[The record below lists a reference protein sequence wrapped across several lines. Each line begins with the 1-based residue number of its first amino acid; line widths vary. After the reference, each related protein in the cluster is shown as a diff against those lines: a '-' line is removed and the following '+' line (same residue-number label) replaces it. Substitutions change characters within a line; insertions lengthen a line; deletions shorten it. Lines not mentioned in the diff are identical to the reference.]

1 MAVRVFETASRAYA
15 SNTSLV
21 LVGFFGSGKTTIG
34 IIASMKLNAK
44 LIEFDTFF
52 TNKVG
57 STPQSYLAS
66 VGSVKYREVEF
77 QVTND
82 LLSAHKN
89 GCVIVGIGAMGS
101 RQQKALLQE
110 FSQTHPVVYVRRDRT
125 ELQKF
130 LGCTDEKLH
139 QTFTAG
145 NDFYESCSNFE
156 FYNLTQRTT
165 SLDAASTSHLRL
177 KEVEKSFQRFLHHLY
192 GMEQTRPYSPDPF
205 TPEYTYALQVP
216 LSWFEDSHR
225 DYKELETGADAI
237 NLIIDLGSNPTAE
250 SLSMQI
256 ATIRTNSRVPVIF
269 DVDKNAQ
276 LDQESHFKLVKI
288 GLRLAPDIL
297 TVPLVWSD
305 ELVNKVASQKGST
318 KFIATYHH
326 RCDWRHSELSAPCE
340 RAASL
345 GFDSIRITSDCKA
358 PACNIH
364 CTSFAMQA
372 IENYDIP
379 TSAYIMGRAGSTSVC
394 FNPILSPVCLPSR
407 RDNGVS
413 LREAQ
418 KALYASFIR
427 SRSKFT
433 LFGKDLWHSPS
444 PAIHNAAYETF
455 GMPHT
460 FHKLE
465 SNNFEEIWSL
475 LNDDA
480 HGGVAVSLPYKTTVL
495 ALLDDISPA
504 ARDIQAVNTIL
515 LDRSATTENEKSK
528 PIMRGY
534 NTDHIGIRDCI
545 YRNLS
550 PANTIRDGSTA
561 LIIGAGGMARAA
573 IYACHKLGLRN
584 ICIYNRT
591 LDNANKLAEY
601 YNEWE
606 KERFSNSHK
615 SLRVQVLSSLDCPWP
630 EGLRQPTI
638 VISCI
643 PVYQI
648 GNQPSPSLQVPDH
661 WLQSSTGGVCI
672 DLGYQREETN
682 LLKLMREKA
691 FEGWTLVNGLDVL
704 IEQAIAQFELF
715 AKRPAPVHIMR
726 TAIRPFFKTHS
737 ETSS

>member
-1 MAVRVFETASRAYA
+1 MKLDARHGSAEMAVRALETASRAYG

-21 LVGFFGSGKTTIG
+21 LVGLFGSGKTTLG

-44 LIEFDTFF
+44 LIEFDAFF

-66 VGSVKYREVEF
+66 VGSAKYREVEF
-77 QVTND
+77 QVTSD
-82 LLSAHKN
+82 LLSAHKH
-89 GCVIVGIGAMGS
+89 GCIIVGIGAMGS
-101 RQQKALLQE
+101 RQQKVLLQE

-130 LGCTDEKLH
+130 LGCTDAKFY

-145 NDFYESCSNFE
+145 NEFYESCSNFE
-156 FYNLTQRTT
+156 FYNITQRTT
-165 SLDAASTSHLRL
+165 SPDAASTSHLRL

-192 GMEQTRPYSPDPF
+192 GMEKTRPYSQDPF
-205 TPEYTYALQVP
+205 ALAYTYTLQVP
-216 LSWFEDSHR
+216 LSWLEDSHR
-225 DYKELETGADAI
+225 DYTELETGADAI
-237 NLIIDLGSNPTAE
+237 NLIIDLNSNPTAE
-250 SLSMQI
+250 NLSKQI
-256 ATIRTNSRVPVIF
+256 AVIRTNSRVPVIF
-269 DVDKNAQ
+269 DVDNTIQ
-276 LDQESHFKLVKI
+276 LDRESHFKLVKI
-288 GLRLAPDIL
+288 GLRLAPDVL
-297 TVPLVWSD
+297 TVPLAWSD
-305 ELVNKVASQKGST
+305 ELIDKVTSQKGST

-326 RCDWRHSELSAPCE
+326 NSAWQHSELSAPCK

-345 GFDSIRITSDCKA
+345 QFDAIRITSDYNT

-372 IENYDIP
+372 TEEYKIP

-394 FNPILSPVCLPSR
+394 FNPILSPVRLPSIK
-407 RDNGVS
+407 DSGVS
-413 LREAQ
+413 LQEAQ
-418 KALYASFIR
+418 KALYSCFII

-444 PAIHNAAYETF
+444 PTIHNAAYEAL
-455 GMPHT
+455 GMPHM

-465 SNNFEEIWSL
+465 SSKFEEIWSL
-475 LNDDA
+475 LNDDT
-480 HGGVAVSLPYKTTVL
+480 HGGVAVSLPYKTTAL

-515 LDRSATTENEKSK
+515 LDRSTTSEDGKSK

-534 NTDHIGIRDCI
+534 NTDYIGIRDCI

-591 LDNANKLAEY
+591 LENAQRLAEY
-601 YNEWE
+601 YNEWAKNE
-606 KERFSNSHK
+606 ISRSHK
-615 SLRVQVLSSLDCPWP
+615 PLRVQVLSSLDCAWP
-630 EGLRQPTI
+630 DGLRKPTI

-672 DLGYQREETN
+672 DVRREALFRYGF
-682 LLKLMREKA
+682 LL
-691 FEGWTLVNGLDVL
+691 
-704 IEQAIAQFELF
+704 
-715 AKRPAPVHIMR
+715 
-726 TAIRPFFKTHS
+726 
-737 ETSS
+737 TSSIYSSVINEKKQIF

>member
-1 MAVRVFETASRAYA
+1 MKTHAHHGSTEMAVRVFEPGG

-21 LVGFFGSGKTTIG
+21 LVGFFGSGKTTLG

-66 VGSVKYREVEF
+66 VGSAKYREVEL
-77 QVTND
+77 QVTSE

-101 RQQKALLQE
+101 RQQKNLLQE
-110 FSQTHPVVYVRRDRT
+110 FSQAHPVVYVRRDRT

-130 LGCTDEKLH
+130 LGCTDAKFY

-145 NDFYESCSNFE
+145 NEFYESCSNFE

-165 SLDAASTSHLRL
+165 SVDDVSTSHLRL

-192 GMEQTRPYSPDPF
+192 GMEQTQPYSPDPL
-205 TPEYTYALQVP
+205 TPAYTYALQVP
-216 LSWFEDSHR
+216 LPWFEDDRR

-237 NLIIDLGSNPTAE
+237 NLLIDLHSDPTAE
-250 SLSMQI
+250 NLSMRI
-256 ATIRTNSRVPVIF
+256 ATIRTNSRVSVII
-269 DVDKNAQ
+269 DVDKSAQ
-276 LDQESHFKLVKI
+276 MDQESHFKLVKI

-297 TVPLVWSD
+297 TVPLLWSD
-305 ELVNKVASQKGST
+305 ELINKVTSQKGTT

-326 RCDWRHSELSAPCE
+326 KCDWQHSELADLCK

-345 GFDSIRITSDCKA
+345 NFDAIRITSDCKV

-364 CTSFAMQA
+364 CSSFAIQA
-372 IENYDIP
+372 TESYNIP
-379 TSAYIMGRAGSTSVC
+379 TSAYIVGRAGSTSVC
-394 FNPILSPVCLPSR
+394 LNPILSPVCLPSIK
-407 RDNGVS
+407 DNGIS
-413 LREAQ
+413 LKEAQ

-444 PAIHNAAYETF
+444 PTMHNAAYEAL

-465 SNNFEEIWSL
+465 SSRFEEIWSL
-475 LNDDA
+475 LNDDIHA
-480 HGGVAVSLPYKTTVL
+480 GVAVSLPYKTTVL
-495 ALLDDISPA
+495 ALLDDTSPA

-515 LDRSATTENEKSK
+515 LDRSTTSENGKSK
-528 PIMRGY
+528 PILRGY
-534 NTDHIGIRDCI
+534 NTDYIGIRDCI

-591 LDNANKLAEY
+591 FDNAHKLAEY
-601 YNEWE
+601 YNEWA
-606 KERFSNSHK
+606 KNKFSTSNK
-615 SLRVQVLSSLDCPWP
+615 SLRVQVLSSLDSSWP

-648 GNQPSPSLQVPDH
+648 GNQPSPSLQVPDY

-672 DLGYQREETN
+672 DVRRADLPR
-682 LLKLMREKA
+682 
-691 FEGWTLVNGLDVL
+691 
-704 IEQAIAQFELF
+704 I
-715 AKRPAPVHIMR
+715 
-726 TAIRPFFKTHS
+726 
-737 ETSS
+737 